1 MPMIRFGL
9 MVGAFL
15 LAAGAAAAGPA
26 EEGRAALAAGKGKEA
41 APLLQTALDQNP
53 EDLDLRADYAR
64 ALAWSGR
71 YDEADRAYREVLAK
85 APGHREATLG
95 LIRLR
100 GYQGR
105 FKEGIAL
112 ADGGLAAH
120 PEDREIAA
128 ERARLSGHLRGSLC
142 TLDKRFTVRC
152 GYGHENYNFTG
163 PGNGTSLSLR
173 DRRFHGWDAAIAASY
188 EHRFALDDVDLG
200 VSASRKIPSLGGW
213 AGFSLGGAT
222 RHVLLPVFRG
232 CVDGGRPLGAGF
244 GAEAQVC
251 FRRYDRAKV
260 VSFAPSLTWEG
271 YGLALTG
278 RYGLSSTYYDS
289 GLKSGG
295 LSSFSF
301 RAAWM
306 RACPVIPWV
315 SYARSREGF
324 EAGSVLSAQ
333 SFSADHYT
341 AGATVHLPAGFTVE
355 GYGGRE
361 ARKVYGQKVTRF
373 GLGAS
378 YSWGTL
384 K

>member
-1 MPMIRFGL
+1 M
-9 MVGAFL
+9 
-15 LAAGAAAAGPA
+15 A
-26 EEGRAALAAGKGKEA
+26 EG
-41 APLLQTALDQNP
+41 
-53 EDLDLRADYAR
+53 
-64 ALAWSGR
+64 
-71 YDEADRAYREVLAK
+71 AYRDILAK
-85 APGHREATLG
+85 KPDHREATLG
-95 LIRLR
+95 LMRLM
-100 GYQGR
+100 GYTGR

-120 PEDREIAA
+120 PGDREIAQ
-128 ERARLSGHLRGSLC
+128 ERARLSGHLRSSIC
-142 TLDKRFTVRC
+142 ALDKRFTVRC

-163 PGNGTSLSLR
+163 PGNGTSLSFR
-173 DRRFHGWDAAIAASY
+173 DRRFHGWDAALAASY
-188 EHRFALDDVDLG
+188 EHRFALDDVDVG
-200 VSASRKIPSLGGW
+200 VSASRKIASLGGW
-213 AGFSLGGAT
+213 AGFSLGGGT

-232 CVDGGRPLGAGF
+232 CVEGGRPLGSGF

-260 VSFAPSLTWEG
+260 VSFAPSLTWDG

-289 GLKSGG
+289 GLESGG
-295 LSSFSF
+295 LSSFGV

-306 RACPVIPWV
+306 RSCPVIPWV
-315 SYARSREGF
+315 SYSRSREGF
-324 EAGSVLSAQ
+324 EAGSFLSAQ

-341 AGATVHLPAGFTVE
+341 AGATVHLPAGFTLD

-361 ARKVYGQKVTRF
+361 VRKVFGQKVTRL